1 MSDDVYTTLR
11 KSTDHLIESRETA
24 GKGIAKSHE

>member
-11 KSTDHLIESRETA
+11 KSKDHLIEYKATKC
-24 GKGIAKSHE
+24 KGIAKSHD